1 MRAPPERI
9 PSVAPAES
17 DAARTAL
24 TGDQE
29 RPLGKALL
37 VSWFWPI
44 AIWFAVTITTLIA
57 RPPMGDVDLPVYAAA
72 WWAWIGQS
80 DVGYLPD
87 AGAEWPPL
95 LFWCIHL
102 GWWLFG
108 VSETAARLVA
118 SLFGLASLWQI
129 AALARR
135 LWPGDAEASRYAP
148 IILAGSGGFV
158 AYLATTV
165 FSWPLLSLITLAL
178 HGLVLAWRQRPLAG
192 WVGFAAALALG
203 ELSFGAAAL
212 WLMLPI
218 ALAAPWATRNGDG
231 ARWRPWYGGTAVA
244 TAIGLAAA
252 GTLTLAAFPHI
263 AIGGEHGL
271 LAQLFLQAPLS
282 AADID
287 QPWFWY
293 IFVAALLLYPW
304 LWWTSLWWAVGRARA
319 EFASAELRLC
329 LAATAIVFLIVLAL
343 GRQTTDLL
351 PMLPPVALVIARVWA
366 THAGKARDFH
376 AAVPGLLALFVCLFF
391 FMLNIIPVA
400 HLDAV
405 WQRLF
410 ESDLPVW
417 LGGISL
423 ASGITLLS
431 GSYLLALLTPR
442 TSLARLVQLALLP
455 VLLALTVNLEFE
467 ISLRPFFDMEPT
479 AQKIRALQA
488 AGRPVA
494 VYARYD
500 GEFDLTGRLTVP
512 LQVVTDM
519 PAALAWAAANRNGA
533 VVSFFRGG
541 LLHLPRQPLYLGHAE
556 DSRAALWASETVT
569 ASNGAVLQPRF

>member
-37 VSWFWPI
+37 VSWFWPT

-80 DVGYLPD
+80 GVDYLPD

-244 TAIGLAAA
+244 TATGLAAA
-252 GTLTLAAFPHI
+252 GTLTLVAFPHL

-271 LAQLFLQAPLS
+271 LAQLFLRAPLS
-282 AADID
+282 WTDID

-293 IFVAALLLYPW
+293 IFVATLLLYPW
-304 LWWTSLWWAVGRARA
+304 LWWTSLWWAVGRARPD
-319 EFASAELRLC
+319 FASAELRLC

-467 ISLRPFFDMEPT
+467 VSLRPFFDMEPT

-512 LQVVTDM
+512 LEVVTDV

-569 ASNGAVLQPRF
+569 DSNGVVLQPRF